1 MKILFVALA
10 ALGGA
15 VLPLQALI
23 NARLGASMNGPIWAA
38 TISFTVGTLGL
49 VSYLLVKRTP
59 FPSLA
64 QAASVPAWAWV
75 GGLLGAFY
83 VAAATTTVPKL
94 GAAAMISLVILGQMT
109 ASLLLDQFG
118 VLSAGQAITPLR
130 ALGGVM
136 LVGGAML
143 IVWSK

>member
-1 MKILFVALA
+1 MKLLLVAFA

-15 VLPLQALI
+15 ILPLQALI
-23 NARLGASMNGPIWAA
+23 NARRGETMNGPVWAA
-38 TISFTVGTLGL
+38 TISFVVGTIGL
-49 VSYLLVKRTP
+49 FAYLLVQRTP
-59 FPSLA
+59 WPNLA
-64 QAASVPAWAWV
+64 QAATVPVWAWL
-75 GGLLGAFY
+75 GGLFGALY
-83 VAAATTTVPKL
+83 VVAATTTVPKL

-118 VLSAGQAITPLR
+118 VLSAGHAITPQR
-130 ALGGVM
+130 AIGALM

>member
-1 MKILFVALA
+1 MKLLFA
-10 ALGGA
+10 AFAMLGGA

-23 NARLGASMNGPIWAA
+23 NARLGGSMNGPIWAA
-38 TISFTVGTLGL
+38 TISFAVGTIGLLGF
-49 VSYLLVKRTP
+49 LLLQRAP
-59 FPSLA
+59 FPSPA
-64 QAASVPAWAWV
+64 QAASVPAWAWL

-94 GAAAMISLVILGQMT
+94 GAAALISLVILGQMT
-109 ASLLLDQFG
+109 ASLLLDHFG

-130 ALGGVM
+130 ALGGLM

-143 IVWSK
+143 IVWSR